1 MSDKIKGTNEG
12 SKVETLIENYL
23 NSKIIKDLENSSLKK
38 FILYICED
46 NKIEIKK
53 DTTIK
58 VKKFE
63 KEDLKIKGSPK
74 TDRVFFINNKELELV

>member
-1 MSDKIKGTNEG
+1 MSYKIKGTNEG

-63 KEDLKIKGSPK
+63 RKILKLKVPQKLIEFFLLIIK
-74 TDRVFFINNKELELV
+74 NLELV